1 MSSRPTLIKRRRSLA
16 RRPLNERDNDDDNAL
31 IGHDDDNNNNN
42 DDDDNDND
50 YNDDDNKF
58 SVLPKHRKRS
68 AIFSRKTDYDDDDSP
83 EDKRFKMENVPL
95 NIHGSSLYEIFNV
108 NSRDLMGVNRKIG
121 KRKIKIKINS
131 ILTAYSDN
139 DDVKRVVNLG
149 GLILTKWKSFRV
161 YNEVLKYKLEF
172 LSDFESIRSHLS
184 ESFALQNR
192 IASDV
197 NNVSKNINELHI
209 NVENA
214 LTQQVYAGAKSAKVK
229 KIHFNRIK
237 VTWQHSND
245 EYGDG
250 DADDDVNE
258 NALRKY
264 FGKYGT
270 INAMVFCKRNAILSK
285 PGCAV
290 IEYKHHKF
298 MQSALNSKHTKYK
311 VVDYMENKLYYDSKQ
326 AKLIEDLKMLISTSL
341 KMLEVRNVTV

>member
-16 RRPLNERDNDDDNAL
+16 RRPLNERDNNDDDDSP
-31 IGHDDDNNNNN
+31 IGHDDDN
-42 DDDDNDND
+42 D
-50 YNDDDNKF
+50 DDDNKF

-68 AIFSRKTDYDDDDSP
+68 AIFSRKTDYDDDDDSP

-95 NIHGSSLYEIFNV
+95 NIYGSSLYEIFNV

-121 KRKIKIKINS
+121 KRKIKIRINS
-131 ILTAYSDN
+131 ILTTYSDN

-229 KIHFNRIK
+229 KVHFNRIK

-258 NALRKY
+258 NTLRKY
-264 FGKYGT
+264 FGKYGA

-298 MQSALNSKHTKYK
+298 MQTALNSKHTKYK